1 MRMFMFKSEG
11 SAKLH
16 ALTGDPGGQALPQ
29 QHGPWHAV
37 GVVREDKEPP
47 HKLDR
52 AMIEKAIGSQGFLL
66 YRMKTKASASGDETS
81 SS

>member
-11 SAKLH
+11 KAKLC
-16 ALTGDPGGQALPQ
+16 ALTGDPGGQHLPTR
-29 QHGPWHAV
+29 HGPWHAV

-52 AMIEKAIGSQGFLL
+52 VVVEQAIGSQGFLL
-66 YRMKTKASASGDETS
+66 YRMKIKSQSQ
-81 SS
+81 